1 MLTTPLENNIFV
13 IIMNELIRSA
23 TDDFLNYQAGRL
35 QNLITEMVECCEDR
49 KLYETQRFGLPYSE
63 LRCLMLFD
71 GERYLTVKGI
81 AQRLEV
87 AKSRVTK
94 IIDGL
99 IEKELAQRFE
109 DPKDARIKLITLTP
123 TGRKKAGEISDF
135 QKDIHR
141 QILVHLG
148 GDESKQVISKLEMLR
163 SAMESVKKQFN

>member
-1 MLTTPLENNIFV
+1 
-13 IIMNELIRSA
+13 MNELSQNINLE
-23 TDDFLNYQAGRL
+23 FLNYQAGRL
-35 QNLITEMVECCEDR
+35 QNLITEMIGCCEDR
-49 KLYETQRFGLPYSE
+49 KLYESHRFGLPYSE
-63 LRCLMLFD
+63 LKCLMLFD

-81 AQRLEV
+81 AQKLEV

-99 IEKELAQRFE
+99 IRKELAQRFE

-123 TGRKKAGEISDF
+123 AGRKKAEEIRDF

-148 GDESKQVISKLEMLR
+148 DDESNIVLSKLEMLR
-163 SAMESVKKQFN
+163 SAMESVKKQLN